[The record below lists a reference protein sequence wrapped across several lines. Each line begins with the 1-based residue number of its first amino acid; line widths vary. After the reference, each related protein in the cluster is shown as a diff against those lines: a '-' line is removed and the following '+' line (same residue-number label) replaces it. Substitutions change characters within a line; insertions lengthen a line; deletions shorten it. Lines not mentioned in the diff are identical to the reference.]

1 MAKAKPT
8 TKKKTANKSGS
19 KKVAEKKVVKK
30 AAPKKAVKKA
40 APKKAAPKKA
50 VKKAA
55 PKKAVKKTAPK
66 KAATTKKTYKGEEA
80 FLASIN
86 PYKLTKN
93 EKYMSA
99 KQRKHFLAILTSW
112 KEQLEFEQDKTA
124 SKIQTNNNNF
134 ADDSDRATHE
144 EGFALEIR
152 TRDRERKLLSKIKES
167 IEQLQSNDY
176 GYCYNPYC
184 GVEIGI
190 RRLEARPTATLCID
204 CKNLQE
210 IEEKQKYG

>member
-1 MAKAKPT
+1 MAKAKST

-30 AAPKKAVKKA
+30 TAPKKAVKKVTAKKAVKKA
-40 APKKAAPKKA
+40 APKKA
-50 VKKAA
+50 
-55 PKKAVKKTAPK
+55 TS
-66 KAATTKKTYKGEEA
+66 KKTYKGEEA
-80 FLASIN
+80 FLASIE
-86 PYKLTKN
+86 PYKLNKK

-99 KQRKHFLAILTSW
+99 KQRKHFLTILTSW

>member
-30 AAPKKAVKKA
+30 AAPKKAAKKAAPKKVVKKA
-40 APKKAAPKKA
+40 APKKAAKKA
-50 VKKAA
+50 
-55 PKKAVKKTAPK
+55 APK

>member
-1 MAKAKPT
+1 MPKAKAT
-8 TKKKTANKSGS
+8 TKKKINKKTTS
-19 KKVAEKKVVKK
+19 KKVVNKIAAKKPVKN
-30 AAPKKAVKKA
+30 
-40 APKKAAPKKA
+40 
-50 VKKAA
+50 
-55 PKKAVKKTAPK
+55 
-66 KAATTKKTYKGEEA
+66 KAATNKKKAKTKKVYKGEEA
-80 FLASIN
+80 FLASIK
-86 PYKLTKN
+86 PYKLTKK

-99 KQRKHFLAILTSW
+99 KQKKHFLSILVSW
-112 KEQLEFEQDKTA
+112 QEQLEFEQDKTA
-124 SKIQTNNNNF
+124 SKIQTNNSNF

-176 GYCYNPYC
+176 GYCLNPYC

-210 IEEKQKYG
+210 IEERQKYG

>member
-1 MAKAKPT
+1 MAKAKQT
-8 TKKKTANKSGS
+8 TKKKIVNKSGS
-19 KKVAEKKVVKK
+19 KKVAEKKAVKKITAKK
-30 AAPKKAVKKA
+30 AAKKA
-40 APKKAAPKKA
+40 
-50 VKKAA
+50 
-55 PKKAVKKTAPK
+55 TAK
-66 KAATTKKTYKGEEA
+66 KAATSKKTYKGEEA

-167 IEQLQSNDY
+167 IEQLKSNDY

>member
-1 MAKAKPT
+1 MPKARATPKKKITKKPSN
-8 TKKKTANKSGS
+8 KKTAT
-19 KKVAEKKVVKK
+19 KKVAKKV
-30 AAPKKAVKKA
+30 AVKKST
-40 APKKAAPKKA
+40 K
-50 VKKAA
+50 
-55 PKKAVKKTAPK
+55 
-66 KAATTKKTYKGEEA
+66 TKKITKSKKIYKGEEA
-80 FLASIN
+80 FLASIE
-86 PYKLTKN
+86 PYKLTKK

-99 KQRKHFLAILTSW
+99 KQKRHFLSILNSW

-167 IEQLQSNDY
+167 IEQLQANDY
-176 GYCYNPYC
+176 GYCLNPYC
-184 GVEIGI
+184 GIEIGI

-210 IEEKQKYG
+210 IEEKQKFG

>member
-1 MAKAKPT
+1 MAKAKQT
-8 TKKKTANKSGS
+8 TKKKIVNKSGS
-19 KKVAEKKVVKK
+19 KKVAEKKAVKK
-30 AAPKKAVKKA
+30 ITAKKAVKKITA
-40 APKKAAPKKA
+40 KKAAKKA
-50 VKKAA
+50 
-55 PKKAVKKTAPK
+55 TAK
-66 KAATTKKTYKGEEA
+66 KAATSKKTYKGEEA

-167 IEQLQSNDY
+167 IEQLKSNDY

>member
-8 TKKKTANKSGS
+8 TKKKTANKTGS
-19 KKVAEKKVVKK
+19 KKVGEKKVVKKAAPKKSVKK

-40 APKKAAPKKA
+40 
-50 VKKAA
+50 
-55 PKKAVKKTAPK
+55 APK

-152 TRDRERKLLSKIKES
+152 TRDRERKLLTKIKES

>member
-8 TKKKTANKSGS
+8 TKKKTVNKSSS
-19 KKVAEKKVVKK
+19 KKVAKKKVAKK
-30 AAPKKAVKKA
+30 TTPKKVAKKTT
-40 APKKAAPKKA
+40 PKKVA
-50 VKKAA
+50 
-55 PKKAVKKTAPK
+55 KKTTAKKVAKKTTAK
-66 KAATTKKTYKGEEA
+66 KAATSKKTYKGEEA

>member
-1 MAKAKPT
+1 MAKAKST

-30 AAPKKAVKKA
+30 TAPKKAVKKVTAKKAVKKA
-40 APKKAAPKKA
+40 APKKAA
-50 VKKAA
+50 
-55 PKKAVKKTAPK
+55 TS
-66 KAATTKKTYKGEEA
+66 KKTYKGEEA
-80 FLASIN
+80 FLASIE
-86 PYKLTKN
+86 PYKLNKN

>member
-8 TKKKTANKSGS
+8 TRKKTENKSGS

-30 AAPKKAVKKA
+30 TAPKKAVKKT
-40 APKKAAPKKA
+40 
-50 VKKAA
+50 A

-80 FLASIN
+80 FLASIE

-112 KEQLEFEQDKTA
+112 KEQLEFEQGKTA

>member
-1 MAKAKPT
+1 MAKAKQT

-30 AAPKKAVKKA
+30 TTAKKA
-40 APKKAAPKKA
+40 A
-50 VKKAA
+50 
-55 PKKAVKKTAPK
+55 KKTTAK
-66 KAATTKKTYKGEEA
+66 KAATSKKTYKGEEA
-80 FLASIN
+80 FLASID